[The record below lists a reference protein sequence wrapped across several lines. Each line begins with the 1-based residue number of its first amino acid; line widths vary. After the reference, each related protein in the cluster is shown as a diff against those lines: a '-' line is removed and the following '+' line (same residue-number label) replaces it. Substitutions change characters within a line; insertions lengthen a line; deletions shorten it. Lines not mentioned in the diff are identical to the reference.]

1 MKVRMMILISCL
13 SLAGC
18 MTLDVRVTCP
28 PGTAEEGVKVS
39 VSAKQEK
46 NVTTNTTPS
55 ITTGDNT
62 VPVSGTGL

>member
-1 MKVRMMILISCL
+1 MKKLMIAISCL
-13 SLAGC
+13 FLPAC

-46 NVTTNTTPS
+46 NVNTNANPS
-55 ITTGDNT
+55 LTTGDNT
-62 VPVSGTGL
+62 IPASLTQ

>member
-1 MKVRMMILISCL
+1 MKRVAMIVMLVSL
-13 SLAGC
+13 LAGC

-46 NVTTNTTPS
+46 NVNTNANPS
-55 ITTGDNT
+55 LTTGDNT
-62 VPVSGTGL
+62 VPVSAVP

>member
-1 MKVRMMILISCL
+1 MKKLMIAISCL
-13 SLAGC
+13 FLPAC

-46 NVTTNTTPS
+46 NVNTNTSPS
-55 ITTGDNT
+55 LTTGDNT
-62 VPVSGTGL
+62 IPASLTQ

>member
-1 MKVRMMILISCL
+1 MKVRMMLLISCL

-46 NVTTNTTPS
+46 NVTTNTNPS
-55 ITTGDNT
+55 LTTGDT
-62 VPVSGTGL
+62 TIPASLTQ